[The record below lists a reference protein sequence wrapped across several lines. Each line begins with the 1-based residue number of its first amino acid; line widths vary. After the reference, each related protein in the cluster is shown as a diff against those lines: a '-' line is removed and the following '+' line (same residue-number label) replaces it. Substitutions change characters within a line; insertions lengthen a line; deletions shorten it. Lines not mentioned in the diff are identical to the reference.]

1 MKLGDK
7 MSESLI
13 IDRVAVEESYPSG
26 GVIEVWTINRPD
38 KLNSL
43 NGDVI
48 AELKAACK
56 VAEDDDD
63 VRVVVIRGASPE
75 PAVEG
80 KRQKP
85 PAFVAGADITEF
97 TGKKSKEIRAN
108 FEHNAWEAIWN
119 LSIPTIASIDGFAL
133 GGGSEIALSC
143 DLRIASTRSNFG
155 TPEINLGLIPGGGAT
170 QRLAR
175 LLGYGKA
182 IEMVMTGEMVSATE
196 AYRIGLVNRICEPEE
211 LHNTTMQLATTLAT
225 KSPLTIKS
233 AKEAVRGALERGM
246 AEGLEHER
254 DLFCALF
261 DTEDME
267 IGVNAFLNR
276 EKPEWKGL

>member
-1 MKLGDK
+1 M
-7 MSESLI
+7 
-13 IDRVAVEESYPSG
+13 
-26 GVIEVWTINRPD
+26 
-38 KLNSL
+38 
-43 NGDVI
+43 
-48 AELKAACK
+48 
-56 VAEDDDD
+56 
-63 VRVVVIRGASPE
+63 
-75 PAVEG
+75 
-80 KRQKP
+80 
-85 PAFVAGADITEF
+85 
-97 TGKKSKEIRAN
+97 
-108 FEHNAWEAIWN
+108 
-119 LSIPTIASIDGFAL
+119 

-143 DLRIASTRSNFG
+143 DLRVASTRSNFG

-196 AYRIGLVNRICEPEE
+196 AYRIGLVNRLCEPEE
-211 LHNTTMQLATTLAT
+211 LQPTTMQLATTLAT

-254 DLFCALF
+254 DIFCALF

-267 IGVNAFLNR
+267 IGVNAFVNR
-276 EKPEWKGL
+276 ENPEWKGL

>member
-1 MKLGDK
+1 MKLGDT

-13 IDRVAVEESYPSG
+13 IDRVPVEGSFPSG
-26 GVIEVWTINRPD
+26 GVIEVWTINRPN
-38 KLNSL
+38 KLNAL
-43 NGDVI
+43 NNEVV

-56 VAEDDDD
+56 VAEDDAD

-75 PAVEG
+75 PATEG

-97 TGKKSKEIRAN
+97 VGKKSKDIRAN
-108 FEHNAWEAIWN
+108 FEDNAWEAIWN

-211 LHNTTMQLATTLAT
+211 LQNTTMLLATTLAT

-233 AKEAVRGALERGM
+233 AKEAVRGALEHGM
-246 AEGLEHER
+246 AEGLEFER

-276 EKPEWKGL
+276 ENPEWKGI